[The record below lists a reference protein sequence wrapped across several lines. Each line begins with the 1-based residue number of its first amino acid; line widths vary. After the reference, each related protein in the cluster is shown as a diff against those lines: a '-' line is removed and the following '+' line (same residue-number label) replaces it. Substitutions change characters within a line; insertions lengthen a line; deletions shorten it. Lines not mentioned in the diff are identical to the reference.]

1 MLQQGDRFKESI
13 NSVIFKGFLDL
24 CESFI
29 LLSGFLTEVTPRISE
44 VMQFSYKNT
53 IFFKTMRTGKNLSN
67 AIKKN

>member
-29 LLSGFLTEVTPRISE
+29 LLSGFLTEVAPRISE

-53 IFFKTMRTGKNLSN
+53 IF
-67 AIKKN
+67 